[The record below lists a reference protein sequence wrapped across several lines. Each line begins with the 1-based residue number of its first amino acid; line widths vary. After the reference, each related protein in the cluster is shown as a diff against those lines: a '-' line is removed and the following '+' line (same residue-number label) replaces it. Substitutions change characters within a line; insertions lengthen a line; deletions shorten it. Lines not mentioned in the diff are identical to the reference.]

1 MAPSRPRKGSTGSKR
16 SSPSNASASTK
27 KSRFS
32 DAESRIAKLEAE
44 LAVISAS
51 KGQKFKPNT
60 EELVRV
66 KDAIKIYIWCQVKFI
81 TNHDQA
87 NKVCKMVWKRIKDF
101 WWEEDLTLK
110 TFTYRYA
117 ESVVSAFT
125 QVWSY
130 QMAQMEKFYQRFWED
145 PKPAHAE
152 GNGTMSQARN

>member
-101 WWEEDLTLK
+101 W
-110 TFTYRYA
+110 
-117 ESVVSAFT
+117 
-125 QVWSY
+125 
-130 QMAQMEKFYQRFWED
+130 
-145 PKPAHAE
+145 
-152 GNGTMSQARN
+152 